1 MKRDGRRKI
10 NMKKIEKTDEDKI
23 KFFDELGESK
33 LPDQFRQQI
42 LTIFQK
48 YPAKWFTPEILA
60 QGLDMSSAYARKCC
74 EALTLARIVTRQST
88 GKRFYFR
95 LKEDEE
101 ERSEG
106 YN

>member
-1 MKRDGRRKI
+1 MT
-10 NMKKIEKTDEDKI
+10 KKIEKTDEERI
-23 KFFDELGESK
+23 KFFDTLGETK
-33 LPDQFRQQI
+33 LPDQFRQKI

-48 YPAKWFTPEILA
+48 YPDKWFTPEIFGE
-60 QGLDMSSAYARKCC
+60 GLDMSNAFARKCC
-74 EALTLARIVTRQST
+74 EALTLARIVTRKST

-95 LKEDEE
+95 LKEDDK